1 MKILKQTSN
10 RLVCQRTPQN
20 QEGLLASLFYLF
32 SLKQILILA
41 IPHLLL
47 LYTIIQGLSPYGIEK
62 LSCQRVEPTQI
73 NCKLTQSKFVGLIK
87 GRVASLIEVR
97 KARVDTIHGSENTTF
112 HETVLLT
119 QDGEIELDNDSLEDA
134 SRINDFV
141 RDNNRANLVI
151 DYDNRI
157 NATFPILFL
166 VFPFLLY
173 IGCDQALKMN
183 DIETY
188 IFNKTIGKLIL
199 QRWEGLS
206 FKGKMY
212 PLQNIIGVRVEKA
225 LDKNGVFIAYQAS
238 LLLRENNSLSF
249 LFMFSSRNRETA
261 QQFATTIAQFL
272 NLPIITNNAL
282 YSGL

>member
-1 MKILKQTSN
+1 VI
-10 RLVCQRTPQN
+10 V
-20 QEGLLASLFYLF
+20 
-32 SLKQILILA
+32 A

-47 LYTIIQGLSPYGIEK
+47 FYTIIQDLAFYGTEK
-62 LSCQRVEPTQI
+62 LTCQRVEPTQI

-87 GRVASLIEVR
+87 GRVASLIKVR
-97 KARVDTIHGSENTTF
+97 KARVDTIHGSENTAF
-112 HETVLLT
+112 HKTVLLT
-119 QDGEIELDNDSLEDA
+119 QDGELELDNDSLEDA
-134 SRINDFV
+134 SKINDFV

-157 NATFPILFL
+157 NATFPILCL
-166 VFPFLLY
+166 VFPIFLY
-173 IGCDQALKMN
+173 IGCDKAIKMN

-199 QRWEGLS
+199 RRWEGLS
-206 FKGKMY
+206 FKVKMY

-225 LDKNGVFIAYQAS
+225 LDKNGVFMAYQAS